1 MLTTTFWRLTNKQL
15 VVPNWTLCTM
25 AIENF
30 RRSPPAVMKIDLSV
44 AATTTAVQLE
54 TLRRRVDAYL
64 LSAPLAWK
72 PGCLVRCGGLRDQA
86 LLLSVWASSHY
97 AWQDAPRLFRAAFLL
112 HLSLAESLRE
122 CGIAFRMADQ
132 SLRVEGTLDTRV
144 IDATTG
150 RRGGGAAPAAGD
162 DDGGEDDDDDDYTG
176 ARSRTHGRGGGS
188 GSDGLRFRL
197 RPAPD
202 GGGQDAAS
210 RSTAAVAPSPEGFG
224 AVSSAVLTGAPPA
237 VVHHAPL
244 PPAAPGSPA
253 TVAPLTP
260 AAFQA
265 AVAAY
270 AAQLAA
276 TMQQHHHQQPG
287 AAAGS
292 SALERGPTP
301 PAPQYST

>member
-1 MLTTTFWRLTNKQL
+1 LRLTNKQL

-44 AATTTAVQLE
+44 AATTSAVQLE
-54 TLRRRVDAYL
+54 GLRRRVDAYL

-132 SLRVEGTLDTRV
+132 SLRVEGSLETRV
-144 IDATTG
+144 VDATG
-150 RRGGGAAPAAGD
+150 RRGAAAAAGVSD
-162 DDGGEDDDDDDYTG
+162 DDYDGGGEDDADEFGG
-176 ARSRTHGRGGGS
+176 AHSRNHGGGDGRS
-188 GSDGLRFRL
+188 GGAGSGGLRFRL
-197 RPAPD
+197 RPAPP
-202 GGGQDAAS
+202 GGQDAALK
-210 RSTAAVAPSPEGFG
+210 STAVAPSPDGVG
-224 AVSSAVLTGAPPA
+224 AVSSAVSTGAHAA
-237 VVHHAPL
+237 VVHQQL
-244 PPAAPGSPA
+244 VPPQPPPGVPGSPA
-253 TVAPLTP
+253 AGAPLTP

-276 TMQQHHHQQPG
+276 SMLQPAG
-287 AAAGS
+287 AAVGGPA
-292 SALERGPTP
+292 AERSQSPH
-301 PAPQYST
+301 APQ